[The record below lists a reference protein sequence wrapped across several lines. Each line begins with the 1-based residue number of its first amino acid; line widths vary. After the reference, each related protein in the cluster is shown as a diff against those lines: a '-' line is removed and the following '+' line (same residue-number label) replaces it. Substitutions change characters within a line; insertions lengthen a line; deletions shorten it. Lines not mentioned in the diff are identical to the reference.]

1 VQQSSSAVQHR
12 CPIYTC
18 TNRSLLAVW
27 HWYTEIRCAESIN
40 KTTRPSVGKLLQV
53 ETDKNRVFPIS
64 PLVTTNY
71 CQALS
76 PWKSNFAAIRSKH
89 FHASSM
95 KDVFSYFTFTPNILS
110 ISIIFICL
118 YFHLECMSTDN
129 RGIHRHRIANFPN
142 YVTLTSSLTHHRIV
156 NLGPT
161 ALRPL
166 TSAILVSYSPYDV
179 ISDVIGNP
187 HYSASYP

>member
-1 VQQSSSAVQHR
+1 MQQSSSAVQHR

-118 YFHLECMSTDN
+118 YFHLECMALNSLIYADVPL
-129 RGIHRHRIANFPN
+129 RI
-142 YVTLTSSLTHHRIV
+142 YILTHWSSQMQPEPPS
-156 NLGPT
+156 NLY
-161 ALRPL
+161 RN
-166 TSAILVSYSPYDV
+166 SFKK
-179 ISDVIGNP
+179 
-187 HYSASYP
+187 